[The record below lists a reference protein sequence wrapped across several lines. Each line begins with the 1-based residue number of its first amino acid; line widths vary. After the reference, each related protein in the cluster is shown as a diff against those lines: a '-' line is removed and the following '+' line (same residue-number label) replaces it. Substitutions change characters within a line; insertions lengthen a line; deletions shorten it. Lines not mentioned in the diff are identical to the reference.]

1 MQNSLET
8 KFNVSVVK
16 SRSLDKRQASGL
28 SKAFSFIGTNLAQV
42 LYSKTL
48 VTKQRYIEVNG
59 GWARVFWVIKKT
71 RKLIDKHFLG
81 IYMFKTPPT
90 NQVT

>member
-16 SRSLDKRQASGL
+16 SRSLDERQASGL
-28 SKAFSFIGTNLAQV
+28 SKAFSFIGANLAQV

-71 RKLIDKHFLG
+71 SKLIDKHFLS
-81 IYMFKTPPT
+81 IYMFKTSPI
-90 NQVT
+90 NQIT